1 MDCKK
6 RFGEIMRKAR
16 ESQGM
21 TIEELADQ
29 IGMSSVYCRGIEYGR
44 YSTTWITWLKICA
57 VLGIDLSSA
66 AELVMVS
73 VETQ

>member
-6 RFGEIMRKAR
+6 GFGEMMRKAR

-29 IGMSSVYCRGIEYGR
+29 IGISSVYCREIEYGR
-44 YSTTWITWLKICA
+44 YSTTWVTWLKICA

-66 AELVMVS
+66 AELVMVG
-73 VETQ
+73 VESD